1 MILLIQ
7 LTNKAIL
14 NKPRCCSLLGFQHHS
29 EHKARTY
36 VLIPLSNNEWNYIT
50 TIREGF
56 KKIKWLDW
64 SLWAGW
70 LGSAGGQ
77 NQTKKNIVFKQKIQR
92 WSEWSNSSRKVKT
105 LIFHYWGGQ
114 GKNHG
119 CQSDFLTSTFWF

>member
-50 TIREGF
+50 TIREGS
-56 KKIKWLDW
+56 KKNKMVRLIPL
-64 SLWAGW
+64 GW
-70 LGSAGGQ
+70 LAGVSRGPKS
-77 NQTKKNIVFKQKIQR
+77 NQKI
-92 WSEWSNSSRKVKT
+92 V
-105 LIFHYWGGQ
+105 
-114 GKNHG
+114 
-119 CQSDFLTSTFWF
+119 